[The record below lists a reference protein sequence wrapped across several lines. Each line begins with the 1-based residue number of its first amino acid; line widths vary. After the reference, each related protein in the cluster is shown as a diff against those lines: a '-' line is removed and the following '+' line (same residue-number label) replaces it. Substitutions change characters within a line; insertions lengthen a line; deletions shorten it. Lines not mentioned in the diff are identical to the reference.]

1 MRCAILLKSKV
12 TCDQLKKAAS
22 FLNTGGH
29 DISDVFEPK
38 SDKFKSKPQSPP
50 PTNTRNLPI
59 KLKTFSAGKKLEIIT
74 IPVRLHGKV

>member
-29 DISDVFEPK
+29 DISDVFEPRRAPYWAPRYVEK
-38 SDKFKSKPQSPP
+38 YHIAHKKTLETPYFQ
-50 PTNTRNLPI
+50 I
-59 KLKTFSAGKKLEIIT
+59 LKWVKWL
-74 IPVRLHGKV
+74 